1 MDRKSTTGY
10 ALFFNG
16 TVVSCASVKQK
27 TVATAT
33 LEAEYIAL
41 SEVVREVL

>member
-1 MDRKSTTGY
+1 M
-10 ALFFNG
+10 FNRR
-16 TVVSCASVKQK
+16 VVSYASVKQK

-41 SEVVREVL
+41 SKVVREVL